1 MIPFEKIYKHLKRI
15 KVFEDNK
22 SKNRILTF
30 TVTPH
35 WHNFLLLI
43 SGVLASRGVIID
55 YFWNDFYNHDNKDTS
70 NDKKIIYEFF
80 SKIKKNKINKNLNFI
95 NINNIQ
101 KSKLP
106 GKLIKIIKKQ
116 SEIDTSNHFRRIKLD
131 KKKYVYKKIYSD
143 KLNQNI
149 KLASRIFNLV
159 QKEKYSSAIVPAG
172 SFLYEWGVVFKTL
185 RYLNIN
191 CCSID

>member
-55 YFWNDFYNHDNKDTS
+55 YFWNDRS
-70 NDKKIIYEFF
+70 PKKSLLISAEKSAARKIAGLSEFN
-80 SKIKKNKINKNLNFI
+80 SIGTPNSLRDVEPSTNYILRE
-95 NINNIQ
+95 
-101 KSKLP
+101 SA
-106 GKLIKIIKKQ
+106 
-116 SEIDTSNHFRRIKLD
+116 
-131 KKKYVYKKIYSD
+131 
-143 KLNQNI
+143 KLNW
-149 KLASRIFNLV
+149 
-159 QKEKYSSAIVPAG
+159 E
-172 SFLYEWGVVFKTL
+172 E
-185 RYLNIN
+185 
-191 CCSID
+191 